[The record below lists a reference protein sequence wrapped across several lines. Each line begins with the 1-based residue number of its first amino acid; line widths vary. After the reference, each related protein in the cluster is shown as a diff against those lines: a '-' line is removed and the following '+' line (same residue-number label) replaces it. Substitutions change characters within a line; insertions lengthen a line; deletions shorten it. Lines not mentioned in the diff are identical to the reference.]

1 MRSKS
6 ALKTLAPLLQAPS
19 FTSREA
25 AQLGISAAILGYYLK
40 SGDIERISRGIY
52 RAINA
57 PSVEDFRWEDL
68 VFAVRKLKNGVVC
81 LTSALALYELT
92 EEIPRQFWIA
102 VENSTRHR
110 APSSTKVV
118 RMRNLTLGKTEFKIG
133 DIKIPIFDRE
143 RTIVDSFR
151 YLSKETA
158 IKALKI
164 AITQKGSK
172 KIKLEK
178 IRKYAKIL
186 RFKIDPYILSVTT

>member
-1 MRSKS
+1 MRPKS
-6 ALKTLAPLLQAPS
+6 ALTQLSPLLRAPS

-25 AQLGISAAILGYYLK
+25 TQLGISSATLGYYIK

-52 RAINA
+52 RAKNA
-57 PSVEDFRWEDL
+57 PAVADFRWEDL
-68 VFAVRKLKNGVVC
+68 IFAVQKLKNGVVC
-81 LTSALALYELT
+81 LTSALALYDLT

-102 VENSTRHR
+102 VENTTRHR
-110 APSSTKVV
+110 ATPSTKVV

-133 DIKIPIFDRE
+133 NVKIPIFDQE
-143 RTIVDSFR
+143 RTIIDSFR

-158 IKALKI
+158 IKALKL
-164 AITQKGSK
+164 AVTQRGTK
-172 KIKLEK
+172 KIDFEK